1 LSPAQLDDVNC
12 VHYEHN
18 ARAALDG
25 VSGGQYDMA
34 FIIKLTPIASVRRIA
49 DAGQIMPRKSTY
61 FAPKVI
67 TGLVMHAL
75 DTAVV

>member
-1 LSPAQLDDVNC
+1 
-12 VHYEHN
+12 
-18 ARAALDG
+18 
-25 VSGGQYDMA
+25 MA
-34 FIIKLTPIASVRRIA
+34 FIIKPTPIASVRRIA
-49 DAGQIMPRKSTY
+49 DAGQVMPRKTTY